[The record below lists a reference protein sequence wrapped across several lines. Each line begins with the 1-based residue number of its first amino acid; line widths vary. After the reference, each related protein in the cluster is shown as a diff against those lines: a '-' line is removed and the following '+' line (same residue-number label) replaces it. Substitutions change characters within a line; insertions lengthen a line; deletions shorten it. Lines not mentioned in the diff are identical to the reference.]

1 MLSHLTLAPG
11 VRTEVEVRRILS
23 YVAGLGSAFLVILVL
38 EAAVH
43 FVFPQPPGTDV
54 HDPASVDR
62 MMHAMPA
69 LAFVALLVAYVI
81 GSIVGGLT
89 AALVSD
95 GITIVPSI
103 VTGCA
108 LTIAGAANVF
118 TIYHPA
124 WFRVASLITYLP
136 FSYLGCLAARGRRA

>member
-1 MLSHLTLAPG
+1 M
-11 VRTEVEVRRILS
+11 RRIWS
-23 YVAGLGSAFLVILVL
+23 YVAGLGSAFLVILTL
-38 EAAVH
+38 EAALH
-43 FVFPQPPGTDV
+43 FVFPQPAGTDL

-69 LAFVALLVAYVI
+69 LAFVSLLVAYAI
-81 GSIVGGLT
+81 GSIVGGLS

-95 GITIVPSI
+95 GATSIPSI

-118 TIYHPA
+118 SIYHPT
-124 WFRVASLITYLP
+124 WFRVASLLVYLP
-136 FSYLGCLAARGRRA
+136 FSYLGCLAARGRRAI